1 MTRFLTHLPTHLRLL
16 GCLGTALLATSAQ
29 AAPTCYHNYG
39 AIDAMKPNKLFLY
52 YPTANDATFPAYA
65 TNVSPARTFAIG
77 SLPGGPAGT
86 TAQLRD
92 RIFDVVA
99 TDYCEFNVQVLPPTT
114 TNPDSLALPPAR
126 RNMVAIGADTDPSLF
141 GVAEAVDTGDAD
153 VVDHARV
160 FGGSYGVFCSA
171 ELSGANNTLDRWALG
186 IGGTAAHEAGHNYG
200 LSHSAVVHG
209 GEDAFVHH
217 IMPAGPS
224 MPCTNRVGERRHFSD
239 QDFGILANNVGLTL
253 QSLANWDFVNPNSA
267 TASRL
272 RMQVLSRS
280 SSLTPVSTYVGS
292 LSPWNPPTV
301 TGPSGTQIFKGI
313 SYNKFT
319 VTWQAGK
326 AWASPNQ
333 PGSIAGQVR
342 GAEQFHI
349 GTHFAQEDI
358 LNTSDQVVILDAT
371 LLDAGGAALPLH
383 PRVPSFN
390 NGTLA
395 SDGTFTLGLANLQ
408 AANLVLRNW
417 RGFVLPRPAHID
429 SMLRSAT
436 GELKLFDNQQ
446 EPITPWRQVQLP
458 TALEFPGGSSEK
470 PGEARLALGNLL
482 KDGHNVRIKFRG
494 SLTAGPQDATVG
506 AQEVNPDVKGALATD
521 PFPGASVFLEG
532 DLVEPNALQWDADKK
547 TFVNKDLVTHVFLQV
562 AGKRAK
568 PVDGSLIGLL
578 RGKVVCSNLNTRQS
592 VSVQADA
599 DGSFDCEKAGLVSLH
614 GERVQ
619 VSQVGLVNTPKPAV
633 QVGGLDIA
641 KVTCTNLRSRQSVS
655 FKPEVSTN
663 ALDCVKAGLGVEQQ
677 STLQVIQVG
686 TVR

>member
-1 MTRFLTHLPTHLRLL
+1 MIRLPVHFKLA
-16 GCLGTALLATSAQ
+16 GCLGAALLATSAQ

-39 AIDAMKPNKLFLY
+39 AIDSMKPNKLFLY

-77 SLPGGPAGT
+77 SLPGAPAGT

-92 RIFDVVA
+92 RIFDVVS

-114 TNPDSLALPPAR
+114 TNPDSLAIPPAR

-141 GVAEAVDTGDAD
+141 GIAEAVDTGDAD

-200 LSHSAVVHG
+200 LSHSAVVHT
-209 GEDAFVHH
+209 GEDTFLHH

-224 MPCTNRVGERRHFSD
+224 MPCTNRVSARRHFSD

-272 RMQVLSRS
+272 RMEVLSRS
-280 SSLTPVSTYVGS
+280 ASLTPVSVYLGS
-292 LSPWNPPTV
+292 LSPWNAPTV
-301 TGPSGTQIFKGI
+301 AAAGTKIFKGI
-313 SYNKFT
+313 SYNRFF
-319 VTWQAGK
+319 VTWQSAK

-333 PGSIAGQVR
+333 PGSIAGKVR
-342 GAEQFHI
+342 GAEKFHI
-349 GTHFAQEDI
+349 GTHFSQEDI

-371 LLDAGGAALPLH
+371 LLDAGGSALPLH
-383 PRVPSFN
+383 PRLPSFDT
-390 NGTLA
+390 GTL
-395 SDGTFTLGLANLQ
+395 SSNGNFVLGLANLA

-417 RGFVLPRPAHID
+417 RAFVLPRPAHID
-429 SMLRSAT
+429 SMLFDAT
-436 GELKLFDNQQ
+436 GGIKLFDIQQ
-446 EPITPWRQVQLP
+446 EPIVPWRQLQLP
-458 TALEFPGGSSEK
+458 TVMEFPAGSPDK
-470 PGEARLALGNLL
+470 PTEIQLPLGNLL

-494 SLTAGPQDATVG
+494 ANTGDATTG

-521 PFPGASVFLEG
+521 PFPGASIFLSG
-532 DLVEPNALQWDADKK
+532 DLVEPNALQWDADKQ

-568 PVDGSLIGLL
+568 PVDGILIGLL

-592 VSVQADA
+592 VTVQANT
-599 DGSFDCEKAGLVSLH
+599 DGSFDCETAGLVSIH
-614 GERVQ
+614 GDRVQ
-619 VSQVGLVNTPKPAV
+619 VSQVALVNSQLPAV
-633 QVGGLDIA
+633 QIGGLDIA
-641 KVTCTNLRSRQSVS
+641 KVTCTNLKTRQSVS
-655 FKPEVSTN
+655 FKPGVSTDN
-663 ALDCVKAGLGVEQQ
+663 IDCVKAGLGVEQQ
-677 STLQVIQVG
+677 STMQITQIG

>member
-1 MTRFLTHLPTHLRLL
+1 MIRLPTHFRLA
-16 GCLGTALLATSAQ
+16 GCLGAVLLATSAQ

-39 AIDAMKPNKLFLY
+39 AIDSMKPNKLFLY

-77 SLPGGPAGT
+77 SLPGAPAGT

-114 TNPDSLALPPAR
+114 TNPDSLGSPPAR

-141 GVAEAVDTGDAD
+141 GIAEAVDTGDAD

-160 FGGSYGVFCSA
+160 WAGSYGVFCSA
-171 ELSGANNTLDRWALG
+171 ELSGAGNTLDRWALG
-186 IGGTAAHEAGHNYG
+186 IGGTTAHEAGHNYG
-200 LSHSAVVHG
+200 LSHSAVVHT
-209 GEDAFVHH
+209 GEDPFTNH

-224 MPCTNRVGERRHFSD
+224 MPCTSRVGTRRHFSD

-253 QSLANWDFVNPNSA
+253 QSLANWDFVNPNAA

-272 RMQVLSRS
+272 RMEVLSHS
-280 SSLTPVSTYVGS
+280 ATLTPVSVYLGS
-292 LSPWNPPTV
+292 LSPWNTPSV
-301 TGPSGTQIFKGI
+301 VASGTRSFKGS
-313 SYNKFT
+313 SYNRFF
-319 VTWQAGK
+319 VTWQSAKG
-326 AWASPNQ
+326 WASPNQ

-342 GAEQFHI
+342 GAEQFHV
-349 GTHFAQEDI
+349 GTHFAEADI
-358 LNTSDQVVILDAT
+358 LNTSTQVIIADAT
-371 LLDAGGAALPLH
+371 LLDAGGSALPLH
-383 PRVPSFN
+383 PRVPTFDT
-390 NGTLA
+390 GTLA
-395 SDGTFTLGLANLQ
+395 SDGSFTLGLANLA
-408 AANLVLRNW
+408 AANLILRNW

-429 SMLRSAT
+429 SMLFDPT
-436 GELKLFDNQQ
+436 GGVKLFDNQQ
-446 EPITPWRQVQLP
+446 DPIVPWRQLQLP
-458 TALEFPGGSSEK
+458 TAMELPAGSTDK
-470 PGEARLALGNLL
+470 PGEARFELGNLL
-482 KDGHNVRIKFRG
+482 REGHNVRIKFRG
-494 SLTAGPQDATVG
+494 PAAGDATVG

-521 PFPGASVFLEG
+521 PFPGASVFLMG
-532 DLVEPNALQWDADKK
+532 DLVEPNALQWDAEKK
-547 TFVNKDLVTHVFLQV
+547 SFVNKDLVTHVFLQV

-568 PVDGSLIGLL
+568 PVDGILIGLL

-592 VSVQADA
+592 VSAQAES

-619 VSQVGLVNTPKPAV
+619 VSQVGLVNTQLPAV

-677 STLQVIQVG
+677 STLQITQIG

>member
-1 MTRFLTHLPTHLRLL
+1 MIRLPVHFKLA
-16 GCLGTALLATSAQ
+16 GCLGAALLSTSIQ

-52 YPTANDATFPAYA
+52 YPTANDASFPAYA

-77 SLPGGPAGT
+77 SLPGAPAGT

-99 TDYCEFNVQVLPPTT
+99 TDYCEFNVQVQPPTT
-114 TNPDSLALPPAR
+114 TNPDSLGSPPAR

-153 VVDHARV
+153 VIDHARV

-200 LSHSAVVHG
+200 LSHSAVVHT
-209 GEDAFVHH
+209 GEDAFTHH

-272 RMQVLSRS
+272 RMEVLSHS
-280 SSLTPVSTYVGS
+280 ATLTPVSVYLGS
-292 LSPWNPPTV
+292 LSPWNAPSV
-301 TGPSGTQIFKGI
+301 VASGTRTFKGS
-313 SYNKFT
+313 SYNRFF
-319 VTWQAGK
+319 VTWQSGK
-326 AWASPNQ
+326 GWASPNQ
-333 PGSIAGQVR
+333 PGSVAGQVR
-342 GAEQFHI
+342 GAEQFHV
-349 GTHFAQEDI
+349 GTHFAEADI
-358 LNTSDQVVILDAT
+358 LNTSTQVVIADAT
-371 LLDAGGAALPLH
+371 LLDAGGSALPLH
-383 PRVPSFN
+383 PRVPTFDT
-390 NGTLA
+390 GTLSA
-395 SDGTFTLGLANLQ
+395 DGSFTLALSNLV

-429 SMLRSAT
+429 SMLFDPT
-436 GELKLFDNQQ
+436 GGVKLFDNQQ
-446 EPITPWRQVQLP
+446 EPITPWRQLQLP
-458 TALEFPGGSSEK
+458 TAVELPAGSTDK
-470 PGEARLALGNLL
+470 PGEARFVLGNLI
-482 KDGHNVRIKFRG
+482 KEGHNVHIKFRG
-494 SLTAGPQDATVG
+494 AVAGDAAVG

-532 DLVEPNALQWDADKK
+532 DLVEPNALQWDANKK
-547 TFVNKDLVTHVFLQV
+547 AFVNQDLVTHVFLQV

-568 PVDGSLIGLL
+568 PVDGILIGLL

-592 VSVQADA
+592 VNVQANT

-619 VSQVGLVNTPKPAV
+619 VSQVALVNTQLPAV
-633 QVGGLDIA
+633 QIGGLDIA

-655 FKPEVSTN
+655 FKPGVSTN
-663 ALDCVKAGLGVEQQ
+663 PIDCVKAGLEVGQE
-677 STLQVIQVG
+677 STLQITQVG
-686 TVR
+686 TVH

>member
-1 MTRFLTHLPTHLRLL
+1 MIHLPAHFRLA
-16 GCLGTALLATSAQ
+16 GCLGAVLLSTSAH

-52 YPTANDATFPAYA
+52 YPTANDASFPAYA
-65 TNVSPARTFAIG
+65 TNVSPARAFDIAT
-77 SLPGGPAGT
+77 LPGGPAGT
-86 TAQLRD
+86 TAQLRQ

-114 TNPDSLALPPAR
+114 NNPDSLALPPAR
-126 RNMVAIGADTDPSLF
+126 RNIVAIGADTDPSLF
-141 GVAEAVDTGDAD
+141 GIAEAVDTGDAD
-153 VVDHARV
+153 VIDHARV

-171 ELSGANNTLDRWALG
+171 ELSGASNTLDRWALG

-200 LSHSAVVHG
+200 LSHSSVVHS
-209 GEDAFVHH
+209 GEDGFVHH

-224 MPCTNRVGERRHFSD
+224 MPCSNRVGERRHFSD

-280 SSLTPVSTYVGS
+280 ATLTPVSTYLGS
-292 LSPWNPPTV
+292 LSPWNAPTV
-301 TGPSGTQIFKGI
+301 SGPSGTQIFKGI
-313 SYNKFT
+313 SYNRFT
-319 VTWQAGK
+319 VTWQSAK

-371 LLDAGGAALPLH
+371 LLDAGGNALPLH
-383 PRVPSFN
+383 PRVPTFN
-390 NGTLA
+390 TGTLS
-395 SDGTFTLGLANLQ
+395 SDGNFILGLANLQ
-408 AANLVLRNW
+408 AVNLVLRNW

-429 SMLRSAT
+429 SMLRSGG
-436 GELKLFDNQQ
+436 GEPKLFDIQQ
-446 EPITPWRQVQLP
+446 EPINPWRQIQLP
-458 TALEFPGGSSEK
+458 TALEFPAGSSDK
-470 PGEARLALGNLL
+470 PGEARLMLGNLL
-482 KDGHNVRIKFRG
+482 KEGHNVRIKYRG
-494 SLTAGPQDATVG
+494 SPTAPQDATVG
-506 AQEVNPDVKGALATD
+506 AQEVNGDVKGALATD

-568 PVDGSLIGLL
+568 PVDGALNGLL
-578 RGKVVCSNLNTRQS
+578 RAKVVCTNLNTRQS
-592 VSVQADA
+592 VSAEA
-599 DGSFDCEKAGLVSLH
+599 DGDGGFDCEKAGLVSLH

-619 VSQVGLVNTPKPAV
+619 VSQVGIAGTPQPAV
-633 QVGGLDIA
+633 QVGGLEIA
-641 KVTCTNLRSRQSVS
+641 KVSCTNLRSRQSVS
-655 FKPEVSTN
+655 FQPKLSTEP
-663 ALDCVKAGLGVEQQ
+663 LDCAKAGLGIEQQ
-677 STLQVIQVG
+677 NTLQIVQIG

>member
-1 MTRFLTHLPTHLRLL
+1 MIRLSAHFRWT
-16 GCLGTALLATSAQ
+16 GCLGAALVSTSIQ
-29 AAPTCYHNYG
+29 AAPVCYHNYG

-77 SLPGGPAGT
+77 SLPGAPAGT

-114 TNPDSLALPPAR
+114 SNPDALGSPPAR

-141 GVAEAVDTGDAD
+141 GIAEAVDTGDAD
-153 VVDHARV
+153 VIDHARV

-171 ELSGANNTLDRWALG
+171 ELSGAGNTLDRWALG

-200 LSHSAVVHG
+200 LSHSAVVHT

-253 QSLANWDFVNPNSA
+253 QSLANWDFVNPNAA

-272 RMQVLSRS
+272 RMEVLSHS
-280 SSLTPVSTYVGS
+280 AALTPVSTYTGS
-292 LSPWNPPTV
+292 LSPWNPPSV
-301 TGPSGTQIFKGI
+301 VKSGTRTYKG
-313 SYNKFT
+313 SSFNRFF

-333 PGSIAGQVR
+333 PGSINGQVR
-342 GAEQFHI
+342 GGEQFHI

-358 LNTSDQVVILDAT
+358 LNTSDHVVIVDAT
-371 LLDAGGAALPLH
+371 LLDSGGSALPLH
-383 PRVPSFN
+383 PRVPSFDT
-390 NGTLA
+390 GTLSA
-395 SDGTFTLGLANLQ
+395 DGTFTLNLANLA

-429 SMLRSAT
+429 SMLRDPT
-436 GELKLFDNQQ
+436 GGLKLFDNQQ
-446 EPITPWRQVQLP
+446 EPIMPWRQLQLP
-458 TALEFPGGSSEK
+458 TAAELPGGSSEK
-470 PGEARLALGNLL
+470 PGEARFVLGNLL

-494 SLTAGPQDATVG
+494 RVTDAAVG
-506 AQEVNPDVKGALATD
+506 AQEVNADVKGALATD

-532 DLVEPNALQWDADKK
+532 DLVEPNALQWDAEKK
-547 TFVNKDLVTHVFLQV
+547 VFVNKDLVTHVFLQV

-568 PVDGSLIGLL
+568 PVDGALIGLL
-578 RGKVVCSNLNTRQS
+578 RGKVVCANLNTRQS
-592 VSVQADA
+592 VSAQADA
-599 DGSFDCEKAGLVSLH
+599 NGGFDCEKAGLVSLH

-619 VSQVGLVNTPKPAV
+619 VSQVGLVNAPAPAV

-655 FKPEVSTN
+655 FKPEVSTD
-663 ALDCVKAGLGVEQQ
+663 ALDCVKAGLEAGQD
-677 STLQVIQVG
+677 STLQITQVG

>member
-1 MTRFLTHLPTHLRLL
+1 MIRSPLVLRLL
-16 GCLGTALLATSAQ
+16 GCLGTGLLATSAQ

-39 AIDAMKPNKLFLY
+39 AIDSMKPNKLFLY
-52 YPTANDATFPAYA
+52 YPTADDAGFPAYA
-65 TNVSPARTFAIG
+65 SNVSPARAFAIG

-86 TAQLRD
+86 TTQLRD

-114 TNPDSLALPPAR
+114 TNPDSLGSPPAR

-141 GVAEAVDTGDAD
+141 GIAEAVDTGDAD
-153 VVDHARV
+153 VIDHARV

-171 ELSGANNTLDRWALG
+171 ELSGAGNTLDRWALG

-200 LSHSAVVHG
+200 LSHSATVHS
-209 GEDAFVHH
+209 GEDSFLNH

-224 MPCTNRVGERRHFSD
+224 MPCTNRVSQRRHFSD
-239 QDFGILANNVGLTL
+239 EDFGILANNVGLTV

-267 TASRL
+267 TAFRL
-272 RMQVLSRS
+272 RMEVLSLS
-280 SSLTPVSTYVGS
+280 NTLTPVSTYLGS
-292 LSPWNPPTV
+292 LSPWNA
-301 TGPSGTQIFKGI
+301 PSVVAAGTRSFKGT
-313 SYNKFT
+313 SYHRYF
-319 VTWQAGK
+319 VTWQSAKG
-326 AWASPNQ
+326 WASPNQ

-342 GAEQFHI
+342 GAEQFHV
-349 GTHFAQEDI
+349 GTHFAEEDI
-358 LNTSDQVVILDAT
+358 LNTSTQVVIADAT
-371 LLDAGGAALPLH
+371 LLDAGGSALPLH
-383 PRVPSFN
+383 PRVPSFDT
-390 NGTLA
+390 GTLSA
-395 SDGTFTLGLANLQ
+395 DGNFTLNLSNLV

-429 SMLRSAT
+429 SMLFDPT
-436 GELKLFDNQQ
+436 GGLKLFDNQQ
-446 EPITPWRQVQLP
+446 EPIVPWRQLQLP
-458 TALEFPGGSSEK
+458 TAVELPAGSTDK
-470 PGEARLALGNLL
+470 PGEARLFLGNLI

-494 SLTAGPQDATVG
+494 ANPGDATVG
-506 AQEVNPDVKGALATD
+506 AQEVNADVKGALATD

-532 DLVEPNALQWDADKK
+532 DLVEPNALQWDAEKK
-547 TFVNKDLVTHVFLQV
+547 TFVSKDLVTHVFLQV

-568 PVDGSLIGLL
+568 PVDGILIGLL

-592 VSVQADA
+592 VSVQAGA

-619 VSQVGLVNTPKPAV
+619 VSQVGLVNTQLPAV

-655 FKPEVSTN
+655 FKPQISTN

-677 STLQVIQVG
+677 STLQVTQIG

>member
-1 MTRFLTHLPTHLRLL
+1 MTPSPVQFRWL
-16 GCLGTALLATSAQ
+16 GCLGAALLASTAQ

-39 AIDAMKPNKLFLY
+39 AIDSMKPNKLFLY

-77 SLPGGPAGT
+77 SLPGAPAGT
-86 TAQLRD
+86 TTQLRD

-114 TNPDSLALPPAR
+114 TNPDSLGSPPAR

-141 GVAEAVDTGDAD
+141 GIAEAVDTGDAD
-153 VVDHARV
+153 VIDHARV

-171 ELSGANNTLDRWALG
+171 ELSGAGNTLDRWALG

-200 LSHSAVVHG
+200 LSHSATVHA
-209 GEDAFVHH
+209 GEDSFLNH

-224 MPCTNRVGERRHFSD
+224 MPCTNRVSQRRHFSD
-239 QDFGILANNVGLTL
+239 EDFGILANNVGLTV

-267 TASRL
+267 TAFRL
-272 RMQVLSRS
+272 RMEVLSLS
-280 SSLTPVSTYVGS
+280 NTLTPVSTYLGS
-292 LSPWNPPTV
+292 LSPWNAPSV
-301 TGPSGTQIFKGI
+301 VASGTRSFKGT
-313 SYNKFT
+313 SYHRYF
-319 VTWQAGK
+319 VTWQSAKG
-326 AWASPNQ
+326 WASPNQ

-342 GAEQFHI
+342 GAEQFHV
-349 GTHFAQEDI
+349 GTHFAEEDI
-358 LNTSDQVVILDAT
+358 LNTSTQVVIADAT
-371 LLDAGGAALPLH
+371 LLDAGGSPLPLH
-383 PRVPSFN
+383 PRVPSFDT
-390 NGTLA
+390 GTLSA
-395 SDGTFTLGLANLQ
+395 DGNFTLNLSNLV

-429 SMLRSAT
+429 SMLFDPT
-436 GELKLFDNQQ
+436 GGLKLFDNQQ
-446 EPITPWRQVQLP
+446 EPIVPWRQLQLP
-458 TALEFPGGSSEK
+458 TAMELPAGSTDK
-470 PGEARLALGNLL
+470 PGEARLPLGNLI

-494 SLTAGPQDATVG
+494 ANPGDATVG

-532 DLVEPNALQWDADKK
+532 DLVEPNALQWDAEKK

-568 PVDGSLIGLL
+568 PVDGILIGLL

-592 VSVQADA
+592 VSVQANT

-619 VSQVGLVNTPKPAV
+619 VSQVGLVNSQLPAV

-641 KVTCTNLRSRQSVS
+641 KVTCTNLRSRKSVS
-655 FKPEVSTN
+655 FKPDVSTN

-677 STLQVIQVG
+677 NTLQITQIG

>member
-1 MTRFLTHLPTHLRLL
+1 MSLPAPLRLA
-16 GCLGTALLATSAQ
+16 GCLGAAMLSTSLQ
-29 AAPTCYHNYG
+29 AAPVCYHNYG
-39 AIDAMKPNKLFLY
+39 AIDSMKPNKLFLY

-77 SLPGGPAGT
+77 SLPGAPVGT

-114 TNPDSLALPPAR
+114 TNPDSMGSPPAR

-141 GVAEAVDTGDAD
+141 GIAEAVDTGDAD

-171 ELSGANNTLDRWALG
+171 ELSGASNTLDRWALG

-200 LSHSAVVHG
+200 LSHSAVVHA
-209 GEDAFVHH
+209 GEDAFTNH

-224 MPCTNRVGERRHFSD
+224 MPCTDRVGERRHFSD

-272 RMQVLSRS
+272 RMEVLSHS
-280 SSLTPVSTYVGS
+280 ATLTPVSTYTGS
-292 LSPWNPPTV
+292 LSPWNPPSV
-301 TGPSGTQIFKGI
+301 AAAGTRTFKGS
-313 SYNKFT
+313 SYNRFF

-333 PGSIAGQVR
+333 PGSISGQVR
-342 GAEQFHI
+342 GAEQFHV
-349 GTHFAQEDI
+349 GTHFAEADI
-358 LNTSDQVVILDAT
+358 LNTSTQVVIADAT

-383 PRVPSFN
+383 PRVPTFDT
-390 NGTLA
+390 GTLSA
-395 SDGTFTLGLANLQ
+395 DGSFTIGLNNLV

-429 SMLRSAT
+429 SMLFDPA
-436 GELKLFDNQQ
+436 GGVKLFDIQG
-446 EPITPWRQVQLP
+446 EPITPWRQLQLP
-458 TALEFPGGSSEK
+458 TAVELPAGSTDK
-470 PGEARLALGNLL
+470 PGEARFVLGNLI
-482 KDGHNVRIKFRG
+482 KEGHNVRIKFTGR
-494 SLTAGPQDATVG
+494 SAGDATVG

-521 PFPGASVFLEG
+521 PFPGASVFLAG
-532 DLVEPNALQWDADKK
+532 DLVEPNALQWDAQKK
-547 TFVNKDLVTHVFLQV
+547 AFVNQDLVTHVFLQV

-568 PVDGSLIGLL
+568 PVDGILIGLL
-578 RGKVVCSNLNTRQS
+578 RGKVVCSNLSTRQS
-592 VSVQADA
+592 VSAQANA

-619 VSQVGLVNTPKPAV
+619 VTQVGLVSTAQPAV
-633 QVGGLDIA
+633 QIGGLDIA

-655 FKPEVSTN
+655 FKPGVSTD
-663 ALDCVKAGLGVEQQ
+663 AIDCTKAGLEVGQE
-677 STLQVIQVG
+677 STLQLTQVG

>member
-1 MTRFLTHLPTHLRLL
+1 
-16 GCLGTALLATSAQ
+16 
-29 AAPTCYHNYG
+29 
-39 AIDAMKPNKLFLY
+39 MKPNKLFLY

-77 SLPGGPAGT
+77 SLPGAPAGT
-86 TAQLRD
+86 TTQLRD
-92 RIFDVVA
+92 RIFDVVS

-114 TNPDSLALPPAR
+114 TNPDALGAPPAR

-141 GVAEAVDTGDAD
+141 GIAEAVDTGDAD
-153 VVDHARV
+153 VIDHARV

-200 LSHSAVVHG
+200 LSHSAVVHT
-209 GEDAFVHH
+209 GEDAFIHH

-272 RMQVLSRS
+272 RMEVLSLS
-280 SSLTPVSTYVGS
+280 TTLTPVSTYTGS
-292 LSPWNPPTV
+292 LSPWNPPSV
-301 TGPSGTQIFKGI
+301 VASGTRTFKGT
-313 SYNKFT
+313 SYHRYF
-319 VTWQAGK
+319 VTWQSAKG
-326 AWASPNQ
+326 WASPNQ

-342 GAEQFHI
+342 GAEQFHV
-349 GTHFAQEDI
+349 GTHFAEENI
-358 LNTSDQVVILDAT
+358 LNTTTQVVIADAT
-371 LLDAGGAALPLH
+371 LLDAGGSALPLH
-383 PRVPSFN
+383 PRVPTFDT
-390 NGTLA
+390 GTLSA
-395 SDGTFTLGLANLQ
+395 DGNFILGLANLA

-429 SMLRSAT
+429 SMLFDPT
-436 GELKLFDNQQ
+436 GGVKLFDNQQ
-446 EPITPWRQVQLP
+446 EPITPWRQLQLP
-458 TALEFPGGSSEK
+458 TAMELPAGSTDK
-470 PGEARLALGNLL
+470 PGEARFVLGNLL

-494 SLTAGPQDATVG
+494 QVTDATAG

-547 TFVNKDLVTHVFLQV
+547 TFVTKDLVTHVFLQV

-568 PVDGSLIGLL
+568 PVDGILIGLL
-578 RGKVVCSNLNTRQS
+578 RGKVVCANLNTRQS
-592 VSVQADA
+592 VSVQANT

-619 VSQVGLVNTPKPAV
+619 VSQVGLVNTQLPAV
-633 QVGGLDIA
+633 QVGGMDIA

-677 STLQVIQVG
+677 STLQITQIG

>member
-1 MTRFLTHLPTHLRLL
+1 MIRLPAHFKLA
-16 GCLGTALLATSAQ
+16 GCLGAALLSTSIQ
-29 AAPTCYHNYG
+29 AAPTCYQNYG

-77 SLPGGPAGT
+77 SLPGAPAGT

-114 TNPDSLALPPAR
+114 TNPDSLAIPPAR
-126 RNMVAIGADTDPSLF
+126 RNMVAIGADTDPSLY
-141 GVAEAVDTGDAD
+141 GIAEAVDTGDAD

-171 ELSGANNTLDRWALG
+171 ELSGANNTLDRWAKG

-200 LSHSAVVHG
+200 LSHSAVVHS
-209 GEDAFVHH
+209 GEDAYTHH

-272 RMQVLSRS
+272 RMEVLSRS
-280 SSLTPVSTYVGS
+280 TTLTPVSVYTGS
-292 LSPWNPPTV
+292 LSPWNPPSV
-301 TGPSGTQIFKGI
+301 TASGTRTYKGI
-313 SYNKFT
+313 SYHRFF
-319 VTWQAGK
+319 VTWQSAKG
-326 AWASPNQ
+326 WASPNQ
-333 PGSIAGQVR
+333 PGSTAGHVR

-358 LNTSDQVVILDAT
+358 LNTSDQVVIVDAT
-371 LLDAGGAALPLH
+371 LLDASGTALPLH
-383 PRVPSFN
+383 PRVPSFDT
-390 NGTLA
+390 GTLS
-395 SDGTFTLGLANLQ
+395 SDGNFVLGLANLQ

-417 RGFVLPRPAHID
+417 RGFVLPRPANID
-429 SMLRSAT
+429 SMLT
-436 GELKLFDNQQ
+436 GVKLFDNQG
-446 EPITPWRQVQLP
+446 ESITPWRQLQLP
-458 TALEFPGGSSEK
+458 TGAELPAGSPDK
-470 PGEARLALGNLL
+470 PGEARFVLGNLL

-494 SLTAGPQDATVG
+494 NPTTGGQDATVG
-506 AQEVNPDVKGALATD
+506 AQEVNPDVRGALATD

-532 DLVEPNALQWDADKK
+532 DLVEPNALQWDADKQ

-568 PVDGSLIGLL
+568 PVDGILIGLL

-592 VSVQADA
+592 VNAQAA
-599 DGSFDCEKAGLVSLH
+599 SDGSFDCEKSGLVSLH
-614 GERVQ
+614 GDRVQ
-619 VSQVGLVNTPKPAV
+619 VSQVGLVSTPQPGV

-663 ALDCVKAGLGVEQQ
+663 TLDCVKAGLEAGEQ
-677 STLQVIQVG
+677 STLQITQVG

>member
-1 MTRFLTHLPTHLRLL
+1 MMFLPARFRWAGCFGAAMLT
-16 GCLGTALLATSAQ
+16 TSIQ
-29 AAPTCYHNYG
+29 AAPVCYHNYG
-39 AIDAMKPNKLFLY
+39 AIDSMKPNKLFLY

-65 TNVSPARTFAIG
+65 ANVSPARTFAIG
-77 SLPGGPAGT
+77 SLPGAPAGT

-114 TNPDSLALPPAR
+114 TNPDSMGSPPAR

-141 GVAEAVDTGDAD
+141 GIAEAVDTGDAD

-171 ELSGANNTLDRWALG
+171 ELSGAGNTLDRWALG

-200 LSHSAVVHG
+200 LSHSAVVHS
-209 GEDAFVHH
+209 GEDAFTNH

-224 MPCTNRVGERRHFSD
+224 MPCTNRVSQRRHFSD

-253 QSLANWDFVNPNSA
+253 QSLANWDFVNPNAA

-272 RMQVLSRS
+272 RMEVLSHS
-280 SSLTPVSTYVGS
+280 ATLTPVSTYTGS
-292 LSPWNPPTV
+292 LSPWNPPSV
-301 TGPSGTQIFKGI
+301 AAAGTRTFKGS
-313 SYNKFT
+313 SYNRFF
-319 VTWQAGK
+319 VTWQTGK

-333 PGSIAGQVR
+333 PGSVAGQVR
-342 GAEQFHI
+342 GAEQFHV
-349 GTHFAQEDI
+349 GTHFAEADI
-358 LNTSDQVVILDAT
+358 LNTATQVVIADAT

-383 PRVPSFN
+383 PRVPTFDT
-390 NGTLA
+390 GTLSA
-395 SDGTFTLGLANLQ
+395 DGTFTLNLNNLV

-429 SMLRSAT
+429 SMLFDPA
-436 GELKLFDNQQ
+436 GGVKLFDIQG
-446 EPITPWRQVQLP
+446 EPITPWRQLQLP
-458 TALEFPGGSSEK
+458 TAVELPAGSTDK
-470 PGEARLALGNLL
+470 PGQARFVLGNLI
-482 KDGHNVRIKFRG
+482 KEGHNVRIKFRG
-494 SLTAGPQDATVG
+494 PNAGDATVG

-521 PFPGASVFLEG
+521 PFPGASVFLAG
-532 DLVEPNALQWDADKK
+532 DLVEPNALQWDAEKK
-547 TFVNKDLVTHVFLQV
+547 AFVNQDLVTHVFLQV

-568 PVDGSLIGLL
+568 PVDGILIGLL
-578 RGKVVCSNLNTRQS
+578 RGKVVCSNLSTRQS
-592 VSVQADA
+592 VSAQANA

-619 VSQVGLVNTPKPAV
+619 VTQVGLVSSAQPAV
-633 QVGGLDIA
+633 QIGGLDIA

-655 FKPEVSTN
+655 FKPGVSTD
-663 ALDCVKAGLGVEQQ
+663 ALDCAKAGLEVGPE
-677 STLQVIQVG
+677 STLQLTQVG